1 MSAAKVKKACSTFYP
16 VWAQVFTKY
25 TPLSTHQ
32 RFISYSY
39 TAQGKS
45 LLFPSNTKV
54 AFEARL

>member
-1 MSAAKVKKACSTFYP
+1 VKKACSTFYP